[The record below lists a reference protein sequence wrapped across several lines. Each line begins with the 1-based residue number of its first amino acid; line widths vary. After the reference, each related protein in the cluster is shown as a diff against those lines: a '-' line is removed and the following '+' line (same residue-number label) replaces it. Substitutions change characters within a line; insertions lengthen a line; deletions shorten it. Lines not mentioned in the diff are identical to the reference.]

1 MYIKKLKIKHFRNYK
16 ELSISFDNKVNVIIG
31 ENAQGKTNMMEA
43 VYVLAMAKSHRTSND
58 KELIHWDKEYA
69 KIEGWIEK
77 KN

>member
-1 MYIKKLKIKHFRNYK
+1 MYIKKLKIKHFRNYN

-77 KN
+77 NN